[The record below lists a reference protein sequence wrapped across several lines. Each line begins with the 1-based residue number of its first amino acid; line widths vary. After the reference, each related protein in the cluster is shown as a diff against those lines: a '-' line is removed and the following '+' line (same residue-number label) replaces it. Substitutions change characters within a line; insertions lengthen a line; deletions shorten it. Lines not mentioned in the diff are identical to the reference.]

1 MKRWLLLSFIVV
13 LFIVLGYAIL
23 NLSAYLKEFEQ
34 YGYLGAF
41 LISVITSATVI
52 FPAPGFIVIGALAA
66 SPAFSWPLIALA
78 SGVGAAIGES
88 TAYLAGYGGA
98 VIISPQ
104 QSKWYKRSEDWMRR
118 HGTATVFFFSITW
131 LPFDFVGIAAGA
143 LRFPFWKFLLATIAG
158 RLPRTFLWCFL
169 AHLGWELW
177 PGFWDLLRGLSWWVW
192 VIGGVGLVVIIV
204 GIVVIWLR
212 RRAQA

>member
-1 MKRWLLLSFIVV
+1 
-13 LFIVLGYAIL
+13 
-23 NLSAYLKEFEQ
+23 
-34 YGYLGAF
+34 
-41 LISVITSATVI
+41 
-52 FPAPGFIVIGALAA
+52 
-66 SPAFSWPLIALA
+66 
-78 SGVGAAIGES
+78 
-88 TAYLAGYGGA
+88 
-98 VIISPQ
+98 
-104 QSKWYKRSEDWMRR
+104 MRR

-131 LPFDFVGIAAGA
+131 LPFDFVGIVAGA
-143 LRFPFWKFLLATIAG
+143 LRFPFWKFFLATIAG